1 MKTISGHEIMDAQ
14 LIHSF
19 PKKNF
24 VTRMSHG
31 FTMLEM
37 LVSLVI
43 LSVGLLG
50 VAILQTKG
58 QQFNHMSYLYT
69 QANYLAYDIMD
80 RMRANEAVAKQ
91 GDYQRQLP
99 SELSSDCTKQDCS
112 SSQMVDF
119 DLYSWKALLE
129 KTLPG
134 GEAVIIWSAPNYT
147 ISIKWLNDQ
156 KDESNKNLQN
166 WILTL

>member
-1 MKTISGHEIMDAQ
+1 MNTQLSQHISPHIGRK
-14 LIHSF
+14 F
-19 PKKNF
+19 
-24 VTRMSHG
+24 RRG

-69 QANYLAYDIMD
+69 QSSYLAYDIMD
-80 RMRANEAVAKQ
+80 RMRANEISAKT
-91 GDYQRQLP
+91 GSYQKALP
-99 SELSSDCTKQDCS
+99 SEMSADCTKQNCS
-112 SSQMVDF
+112 PSQLVDF
-119 DLYSWKALLE
+119 DLYSWKTLLE

-134 GEAVIIWSAPNYT
+134 GEAEILWAAPNRYT
-147 ISIKWLNDQ
+147 VSIKWLNEQ
-156 KDESNKNLQN
+156 KDENDKHIQS
-166 WILTL
+166 WVITL

>member
-1 MKTISGHEIMDAQ
+1 MDTQ
-14 LIHSF
+14 LSQSSPQIVS
-19 PKKNF
+19 KRK
-24 VTRMSHG
+24 SSG

-69 QANYLAYDIMD
+69 QASYLAYDLMD
-80 RMRANEAVAKQ
+80 RMRANETIAKT
-91 GDYQRQLP
+91 GGYQRQLP
-99 SELSSDCTKQDCS
+99 TELSSDCTKQTCT
-112 SSQMVDF
+112 SSQMVEF
-119 DLYSWKALLE
+119 DLYSWKTLLE
-129 KTLPG
+129 QTLPG
-134 GEAVIIWSAPNYT
+134 GEAQIVWSSPNYT

-156 KDESNKNLQN
+156 KDESNKNVQN
-166 WILTL
+166 WVLTL

>member
-1 MKTISGHEIMDAQ
+1 MNLHRSSLKMSG
-14 LIHSF
+14 
-19 PKKNF
+19 
-24 VTRMSHG
+24 TRG

-80 RMRANEAVAKQ
+80 RMRANEPVALKGEYAQ
-91 GDYQRQLP
+91 ALP
-99 SELSSDCTKQDCS
+99 SELSIDCTKQTCS
-112 SSQMVDF
+112 SSQMVSF
-119 DLYSWKALLE
+119 DLYSWKTLLE
-129 KTLPG
+129 RTLPG
-134 GEAVIIWSAPNYT
+134 GEAQIVWDSPNRYV

-156 KDESNKNLQN
+156 KDENNKNVQN
-166 WILTL
+166 WVLTL

>member
-1 MKTISGHEIMDAQ
+1 MDAQ
-14 LIHSF
+14 LYQLS
-19 PKKNF
+19 PKKN
-24 VTRMSHG
+24 VIRRKLAG

-69 QANYLAYDIMD
+69 QASYLSYDLMD
-80 RMRANEAVAKQ
+80 RMRANEVIAKT
-91 GDYQRQLP
+91 GEYQRQLP
-99 SELSSDCTKQDCS
+99 SELSSDCTKQTCS
-112 SSQMVDF
+112 SSQMVEF
-119 DLYSWKALLE
+119 DLYSWKTLLE
-129 KTLPG
+129 QTLPG
-134 GEAVIIWSAPNYT
+134 GEAQIVWSSPNYT

-156 KDESNKNLQN
+156 KDENNKNVQS
-166 WILTL
+166 WVLTL

>member
-1 MKTISGHEIMDAQ
+1 MDTQ
-14 LIHSF
+14 LSQS
-19 PKKNF
+19 PPPKNF
-24 VTRMSHG
+24 GARISHG

-58 QQFNHMSYLYT
+58 QQFNHVSYLYT

-80 RMRANEAVAKQ
+80 RMRANGTVAKK
-91 GDYQRQLP
+91 GGYAKQLP
-99 SELSSDCTKQDCS
+99 SELSVDCTKQTCS
-112 SSQMVDF
+112 SSQMIDF
-119 DLYSWKALLE
+119 DLYSWKVLLE
-129 KTLPG
+129 QTLPG
-134 GEAVIIWSAPNYT
+134 GEAAIVWSDPNYT
-147 ISIKWLNDQ
+147 ISIKWLTEQ
-156 KDESNKNLQN
+156 KDESNKNIQN

>member
-1 MKTISGHEIMDAQ
+1 MDAQ
-14 LIHSF
+14 LSQPSLQIVGKRKS
-19 PKKNF
+19 
-24 VTRMSHG
+24 SG

-69 QANYLAYDIMD
+69 QASYLAYDLMD
-80 RMRANEAVAKQ
+80 RMRANETIAKT
-91 GDYQRQLP
+91 GEYQRQLP
-99 SELSSDCTKQDCS
+99 TELSNDCNKQTCT
-112 SSQMVDF
+112 SSQMVEF
-119 DLYSWKALLE
+119 DLYSWKTLLE
-129 KTLPG
+129 QTLPG
-134 GEAVIIWSAPNYT
+134 GEAQIVWSSPNYT

-156 KDESNKNLQN
+156 KDESNKNVQN
-166 WILTL
+166 WVLTL